1 MRILIITFFLLPIIG
16 ICQFRNNFLGT
27 YTGVVDAYDVGHVTW
42 SDRLYVSPS
51 ASDSNSIAITD
62 SIPWWLNF
70 EYVLNTDSTFTF
82 IWDPTFQ
89 YGYFYSNGDS
99 IFVHELTNAPY
110 YREWHCGRIGAGVTE
125 VSNSPFNISPNPA
138 KEKIFISSNQSLEK
152 AKLRIFN
159 PIGNI
164 VLERNFSS
172 IQSKTE
178 IDLPVLPDGIY
189 LLKIE
194 SEENIFSQKVLIQR

>member
-1 MRILIITFFLLPIIG
+1 MRTLIVLILLIPAIAK
-16 ICQFRNNFLGT
+16 CQFRNNFLGT
-27 YTGVVDAYDVGHVTW
+27 YTGIVDAYDIGHVTW
-42 SDRLYVSPS
+42 SDPLFVNPSPT
-51 ASDSNSIAITD
+51 DTNNIIIPD
-62 SIPWWLNF
+62 SIGWIGY
-70 EYVLNTDSTFTF
+70 EYILYPDSTFALY
-82 IWDPTFQ
+82 WDPTHQ
-89 YGYFYSNGDS
+89 YGHFYSNGDS
-99 IFVHELTNAPY
+99 VFIHSTHNNPY
-110 YREWHCGRIGAGVTE
+110 YREWHCGRVGAGINE

-164 VLERNFSS
+164 VLGRNLFF

-178 IDLPVLPDGIY
+178 INLPVLPDGIY

-194 SEENIFSQKVLIQR
+194 SEKNIFSQKVIIQQ